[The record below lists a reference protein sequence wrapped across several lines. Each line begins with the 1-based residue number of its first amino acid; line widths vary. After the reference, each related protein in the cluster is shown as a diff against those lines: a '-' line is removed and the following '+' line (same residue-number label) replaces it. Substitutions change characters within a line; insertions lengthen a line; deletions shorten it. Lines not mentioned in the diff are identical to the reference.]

1 MSKRVVKALLSA
13 TVCGLML
20 SPSVKAENSTVREI
34 SKETQSVVVKQQKM
48 MSVSDLIADSAVPQV
63 VKAYFQALKNKGSTI
78 NDSLQISIR
87 YTSDNIQNFSAT
99 SGFQTLPLNPSI
111 GDSVIIKTQVVENG
125 MDYEMVYKLE
135 LEWVFKVT
143 PDGEMWVSVKTTKT
157 FVGFDD
163 RYTAPE

>member
-13 TVCGLML
+13 AVCGLIM

-48 MSVSDLIADSAVPQV
+48 MGVSDLMADPAVPKV
-63 VKAYFQALKNKGSTI
+63 VKEYFYVLDNKGDII

-87 YTSDNIQNFSAT
+87 YTANHIQNLSAT
-99 SGFQTLPLNPSI
+99 SSFPTVPLNPSV
-111 GDSVIIKTQVVENG
+111 GDSVIIKSQVVEYG
-125 MDYEMVYKLE
+125 MVYE
-135 LEWVFKVT
+135 VEVEWVFKVT

-163 RYTAPE
+163 RYTDPE